1 MPTAAG
7 FLLSETQTC
16 LADRVA
22 PVVEFTLMN
31 PSVPL
36 ADRPLDFVSWS
47 RDRWM
52 FDDDGVV
59 LLMYHKIAVAP
70 LTTGLPSLYV
80 TGQEFDRQ
88 MAELTVAGLDCVP
101 YGEVQH
107 AIDAGRRAFCL
118 TFDDGFC
125 NVVENA
131 LPVLR
136 ARALRAIQFIVA
148 EQIGDTDAWD
158 RAIGEPPL
166 PLMDDAQ
173 IRDWLAAGQ
182 EIGSHTLTHPH
193 LPTLPLAQARAEIFD
208 SKKQLEDRFGVAI
221 RHFCYPYGDYNEA
234 VRDLVGEAGYETAP
248 TVRFG
253 TNRPGG
259 APLELHRVM
268 ACNAPTPVRSLARKV
283 SRFVRRN
290 P

>member
-1 MPTAAG
+1 MK
-7 FLLSETQTC
+7 
-16 LADRVA
+16 
-22 PVVEFTLMN
+22 
-31 PSVPL
+31 PSVSL
-36 ADRPLDFVSWS
+36 TDRPLDFVSWS
-47 RDRWM
+47 RDQWM
-52 FDDDGVV
+52 FDEGVMM
-59 LLMYHKIAVAP
+59 LMYHKIAVAP
-70 LTTGLPSLYV
+70 MTTNLPVLYV
-80 TGQEFDRQ
+80 SGPDFDRQ
-88 MAELTVAGLDCVP
+88 MAELTAAELACVP
-101 YGEVQH
+101 YGEIQA
-107 AIDAGRRAFCL
+107 AIDAGRRAFCV

-125 NVVENA
+125 NVFKNA

-136 ARALRAIQFIVA
+136 ARSLRAIQFIVA
-148 EQIGDTDAWD
+148 GQIGGEDAWD

-193 LPTLPLAQARAEIFD
+193 LPALPPAQARAEIFD
-208 SKKQLEDRFGVAI
+208 SKKKLEDRFGIPI

-234 VRDLVGEAGYETAP
+234 VRDLVAEAGYETAP

-268 ACNAPTPVRSLARKV
+268 ACNSPTPLRSLARKV
-283 SRFVRRN
+283 VRHAGRK